1 MEEEKATEFWLNE
14 RSTMDQG
21 EKPRVQDHEEF
32 FRLIVEHST
41 DAIIC
46 VDRGGFVRFLNPA
59 AEHLF
64 GRTSEQMVGNA
75 FGFPM
80 AFGIPLEL
88 NILRPG
94 QESRV
99 AEMRVAE
106 IARQNE
112 TLYMANLRD
121 ITELVRLREELR
133 TMALIDDLTG
143 LNNRRGFST
152 LGQQQLK
159 LADRT
164 KRGMFLLFSDLDN
177 LKWINDTFGHHEGDQ
192 ALIEAATIHRET
204 FRQSDIIAR
213 VGGDEFAVLAVEAY
227 QDSGDILAA
236 RLQERLRTHNAQSN
250 RRYKLSISVG
260 LDYYDPL
267 SPRSIDELLDRADRS
282 MYEQKQQKKQMRN
295 SERGIEKKKHGN
307 TR

>member
-1 MEEEKATEFWLNE
+1 MEAEKQAEFWLNE

-32 FRLIVEHST
+32 FRLIVEHSA
-41 DAIIC
+41 DAIIV
-46 VDRGGFVRFLNPA
+46 VDRGGMVRFLNPA

-64 GRTSEQMVGNA
+64 GRTSEQMVGKS

-106 IARQNE
+106 IAQHNE

-121 ITELVRLREELR
+121 ITELVRLREDLR

-152 LGQQQLK
+152 LGQQQVK
-159 LADRT
+159 LADRAQ
-164 KRGMFLLFSDLDN
+164 RGMFLLFSDLDN
-177 LKWINDTFGHHEGDQ
+177 LKLINDTFGHHEGDQ
-192 ALIEAATIHRET
+192 ALIETANIHRET

-213 VGGDEFAVLAVEAY
+213 VGGDEFAVLAIESHKG
-227 QDSGDILAA
+227 SGEILAA
-236 RLQERLRTHNAQSN
+236 RLQERLRTHNTQRN

-260 LDYYDPL
+260 LDYYDPTC
-267 SPRSIDELLDRADRS
+267 PRSIDELLDQADRS
-282 MYEQKQQKKQMRN
+282 MYEQKQKKRN
-295 SERGIEKKKHGN
+295 TVDRASWFVDRGS
-307 TR
+307 

>member
-1 MEEEKATEFWLNE
+1 M
-14 RSTMDQG
+14 
-21 EKPRVQDHEEF
+21 
-32 FRLIVEHST
+32 
-41 DAIIC
+41 
-46 VDRGGFVRFLNPA
+46 RFLNPA

-64 GRTSEQMVGNA
+64 GRTSEQMVGKS

-99 AEMRVAE
+99 AEMRVAK
-106 IARQNE
+106 IAQQNE

-159 LADRT
+159 LSNRT
-164 KRGMFLLFSDLDN
+164 KRGMFLLFGDLDN

-192 ALIEAATIHRET
+192 ALIETANIYRET

-227 QDSGDILAA
+227 RDSSDILAA
-236 RLQERLRTHNAQSN
+236 RLHESLRTHNAQRN

-260 LDYYDPL
+260 LDYYDPTC
-267 SPRSIDELLDRADRS
+267 PCSIDELLDRADRS
-282 MYEQKQQKKQMRN
+282 MYEQKQKKQMRN
-295 SERGIEKKKHGN
+295 SKRGARNKK
-307 TR
+307 

>member
-1 MEEEKATEFWLNE
+1 MEEAKATEFWLDE
-14 RSTMDQG
+14 RSTKDQG

-32 FRLIVEHST
+32 YRLIVEHSA
-41 DAIIC
+41 DAVIV
-46 VDRGGFVRFLNPA
+46 VDRGGMVRFLNPA

-64 GRTSEQMVGNA
+64 GRTSEQMVGTS

-80 AFGIPLEL
+80 TFGIPLEL
-88 NILRPG
+88 DILRPG

-99 AEMRVAE
+99 AEMRVAK
-106 IARQNE
+106 IAQHNE

-152 LGQQQLK
+152 LGQQQVK
-159 LADRT
+159 LADRAQ
-164 KRGMFLLFSDLDN
+164 RGMFLLFSDLDN
-177 LKWINDTFGHHEGDQ
+177 LKWINDTLGHHEGDQ
-192 ALIEAATIHRET
+192 ALIETANILRET
-204 FRQSDIIAR
+204 FRQSDVIAR

-227 QDSGDILAA
+227 EDSGDILTA
-236 RLQERLRTHNAQSN
+236 RLQERLRTHNAQKN

-260 LDYYDPL
+260 LDYYDPTC
-267 SPRSIDELLDRADRS
+267 PCSIDELLDRADRS
-282 MYEQKQQKKQMRN
+282 MYEQKQKKRMRN
-295 SERGIEKKKHGN
+295 SERGTRNKK
-307 TR
+307 

>member
-1 MEEEKATEFWLNE
+1 MEEEKQAEFWLSESSMMN
-14 RSTMDQG
+14 QG
-21 EKPRVQDHEEF
+21 GKGRVQDHEEF
-32 FRLIVEHST
+32 FRLIVEHGA
-41 DAIIC
+41 DAIIV

-64 GRTSEQMVGNA
+64 GRISEQMVGQS

-80 AFGIPLEL
+80 AFGMPLEL

-106 IARQNE
+106 IAQQNE

-159 LADRT
+159 LSNRT
-164 KRGMFLLFSDLDN
+164 KRGMFLLFSDLDS
-177 LKWINDTFGHHEGDQ
+177 LKLINDTFGHHEGDQ
-192 ALIEAATIHRET
+192 ALIETANIHRET

-236 RLQERLRTHNAQSN
+236 RLQESLRTHNAQRN

-260 LDYYDPL
+260 LDYYDPTC
-267 SPRSIDELLDRADRS
+267 PCSIDELLDRADKS
-282 MYEQKQQKKQMRN
+282 MYEQKQKKRMRN
-295 SERGIEKKKHGN
+295 SERGARNKK
-307 TR
+307 

>member
-1 MEEEKATEFWLNE
+1 VEEAKQAEFWLNE

-32 FRLIVEHST
+32 FRLIVEHSA
-41 DAIIC
+41 DAIIV
-46 VDRGGFVRFLNPA
+46 VDRGGLVRFLNPA

-64 GRTSEQMVGNA
+64 GRTAEQMVGTS

-106 IARQNE
+106 IAQQNE

-152 LGQQQLK
+152 LGQQQVK
-159 LADRT
+159 LADRAQ
-164 KRGMFLLFSDLDN
+164 RGMFLLFSDLDN
-177 LKWINDTFGHHEGDQ
+177 LKLINDTFGHHEGDQ
-192 ALIEAATIHRET
+192 ALIETANIHRET

-213 VGGDEFAVLAVEAY
+213 VGGDEFAVLAIESHKG
-227 QDSGDILAA
+227 SGEILAA
-236 RLQERLRTHNAQSN
+236 RLQERLRTHNTQRN

-260 LDYYDPL
+260 LDYYDPTC
-267 SPRSIDELLDRADRS
+267 PRSIDELLDRADRS
-282 MYEQKQQKKQMRN
+282 MYEQKQQKKRTRS
-295 SERGIEKKKHGN
+295 SERGARNKK
-307 TR
+307 

>member
-1 MEEEKATEFWLNE
+1 MEEAKTPEFWLNE

-21 EKPRVQDHEEF
+21 GKPRVQDHEEF
-32 FRLIVEHST
+32 FRLIVEHSA
-41 DAIIC
+41 DAIIV
-46 VDRGGFVRFLNPA
+46 VDRKGLVRFLNPA

-64 GRTSEQMVGNA
+64 GRTSEQMVGKS

-80 AFGIPLEL
+80 AFGMPLEL

-106 IARQNE
+106 IAQQNE

-159 LADRT
+159 LSNRA

-192 ALIEAATIHRET
+192 ALIETATIHRET

-213 VGGDEFAVLAVEAY
+213 VGGDEFAVLAIEAY

-236 RLQERLRTHNAQSN
+236 RLQERLKTHNAQRN

-260 LDYYDPL
+260 LDYYDPTC
-267 SPRSIDELLDRADRS
+267 PCSIDELLDRADRS
-282 MYEQKQQKKQMRN
+282 MYEQKQKKRN
-295 SERGIEKKKHGN
+295 TTIADW
-307 TR
+307 

>member
-1 MEEEKATEFWLNE
+1 MN
-14 RSTMDQG
+14 QG
-21 EKPRVQDHEEF
+21 KKPRVQNHKEF
-32 FRLIVEHST
+32 FRLIVEHSA
-41 DAIIC
+41 DAIIV

-64 GRTSEQMVGNA
+64 GRTSEQMVGKS

-106 IARQNE
+106 IAQHNE

-121 ITELVRLREELR
+121 ITELVRLREELQIL
-133 TMALIDDLTG
+133 ALIDDLTG

-159 LADRT
+159 LSNRA
-164 KRGMFLLFSDLDN
+164 KKGMFLLFSDLDD

-192 ALIEAATIHRET
+192 ALIETANIHRET

-227 QDSGDILAA
+227 QDSRDILAA
-236 RLQERLRTHNAQSN
+236 RLQENLRTHNAQRN
-250 RRYKLSISVG
+250 LRYQLSISVG
-260 LDYYDPL
+260 LDYYDPAC
-267 SPRSIDELLDRADRS
+267 PCSIDELLDRADRA
-282 MYEQKQQKKQMRN
+282 MYGQKQKRQMRS
-295 SERGIEKKKHGN
+295 SERGVRK
-307 TR
+307 

>member
-1 MEEEKATEFWLNE
+1 
-14 RSTMDQG
+14 MDHG

-32 FRLIVEHST
+32 FRLIVEHSA
-41 DAIIC
+41 DAIIV
-46 VDRGGFVRFLNPA
+46 VDRGGLVRFLNPA
-59 AEHLF
+59 AEQLF
-64 GRTSEQMVGNA
+64 GRPAGQMVGKS

-106 IARQNE
+106 IAQLNE

-133 TMALIDDLTG
+133 TMALLDDLTG

-152 LGQQQLK
+152 LGQQQVK
-159 LADRT
+159 LADRAQ
-164 KRGMFLLFSDLDN
+164 RGMFLLFSDLDN
-177 LKWINDTFGHHEGDQ
+177 LKLINDTFGHHEGDQ
-192 ALIEAATIHRET
+192 ALIETADIHRET

-213 VGGDEFAVLAVEAY
+213 VGGDEFAVLAIESHKG
-227 QDSGDILAA
+227 SGEILAA

-282 MYEQKQQKKQMRN
+282 MYEQKQKKRN
-295 SERGIEKKKHGN
+295 TTI
-307 TR
+307 TD

>member
-1 MEEEKATEFWLNE
+1 MEEEKQAEFWLNE

-32 FRLIVEHST
+32 FRLIVEHSA
-41 DAIIC
+41 DAIIV
-46 VDRGGFVRFLNPA
+46 VDRGGMVRFLNPA

-64 GRTSEQMVGNA
+64 GRTSEQMVGKS

-106 IARQNE
+106 IAQHNE

-121 ITELVRLREELR
+121 ITELVRLREDLR

-152 LGQQQLK
+152 LGQQQVK
-159 LADRT
+159 LADRAQ
-164 KRGMFLLFSDLDN
+164 RGMFLLFSDLDN
-177 LKWINDTFGHHEGDQ
+177 LKLINDTFGHHEGDQ
-192 ALIEAATIHRET
+192 ALIETANIHRET

-213 VGGDEFAVLAVEAY
+213 VGGDEFAVLAIESHKG
-227 QDSGDILAA
+227 SGEILAA
-236 RLQERLRTHNAQSN
+236 RLQERLRTHNTQRN

-260 LDYYDPL
+260 LDYYDPTC
-267 SPRSIDELLDRADRS
+267 PRSIDELLDQADRS
-282 MYEQKQQKKQMRN
+282 MYEQKQKKRN
-295 SERGIEKKKHGN
+295 TVDRASWFVDRGS
-307 TR
+307 

>member
-1 MEEEKATEFWLNE
+1 MEEEKQAEFWLNE

-21 EKPRVQDHEEF
+21 GKPRVQDHEAF
-32 FRLIVEHST
+32 FRLIVEHSA
-41 DAIIC
+41 DAIIV

-64 GRTSEQMVGNA
+64 GRTSEQMVGQS

-94 QESRV
+94 QESRI

-106 IARQNE
+106 IAQQNE

-133 TMALIDDLTG
+133 TMALVDDLTG

-152 LGQQQLK
+152 LAQQQLK
-159 LADRT
+159 LSNRA

-192 ALIEAATIHRET
+192 ALIETANIHRET

-213 VGGDEFAVLAVEAY
+213 VGGDEFAVLAVEAQ

-236 RLQERLRTHNAQSN
+236 RLEESLRTHNAQKN
-250 RRYKLSISVG
+250 RHYELSISVG
-260 LDYYDPL
+260 LDYYDPAC
-267 SPRSIDELLDRADRS
+267 PCSIDELLDRADRS
-282 MYEQKQQKKQMRN
+282 MYEQKQKKQ
-295 SERGIEKKKHGN
+295 N
-307 TR
+307 TTITD

>member
-1 MEEEKATEFWLNE
+1 MEEAQQAEFWLNK
-14 RSTMDQG
+14 RSKMNQG
-21 EKPRVQDHEEF
+21 KKPRVQDHKEF
-32 FRLIVEHST
+32 FRLIVEHSA

-46 VDRGGFVRFLNPA
+46 VDRGGVVRFLNPA

-64 GRTSEQMVGNA
+64 GRTAEQMVGKS

-106 IARQNE
+106 IAQHNE

-121 ITELVRLREELR
+121 ITELVRLREELQ
-133 TMALIDDLTG
+133 TLALIDDLTG

-159 LADRT
+159 LANRA
-164 KRGMFLLFSDLDN
+164 KKGMFLLFSDLDG

-192 ALIEAATIHRET
+192 ALIEAADIHRET

-227 QDSGDILAA
+227 QDSRDILAA
-236 RLQERLRTHNAQSN
+236 RLQENLRTHNAQSN
-250 RRYKLSISVG
+250 RRYQLSISMG
-260 LDYYDPL
+260 LDYYDPAC
-267 SPRSIDELLDRADRS
+267 PCSIDELLDRADRA
-282 MYEQKQQKKQMRN
+282 MYGQKQKKQFLN
-295 SERGIEKKKHGN
+295 SGRAMEKKKHGN
-307 TR
+307 KR